1 MGADGRRQATG
12 AGKAALSAKFASLGP
27 LLLARKGT
35 AKPAMRAQRGDDV
48 RGAMA
53 GVEAYGD
60 AANLTGQDDLGHDD
74 LGWND
79 MGEDLVTTQAE
90 PEVKRQQARLLHHIA
105 DANMAALDDSE
116 TVAERSARRAAFT
129 LRLDEERHLRLR
141 LASTVAGESAQN
153 LVTRALDEFLARHPD
168 IEHLAAQV
176 RNRGPHG
183 SGQLA

>member
-1 MGADGRRQATG
+1 MGARVQGHDEGG
-12 AGKAALSAKFASLGP
+12 NKVASLEP
-27 LLLARKGT
+27 YLLARKGG
-35 AKPAMRAQRGDDV
+35 ARPAMRSSQQLGGTA
-48 RGAMA
+48 
-53 GVEAYGD
+53 EAI
-60 AANLTGQDDLGHDD
+60 DD

-79 MGEDLVTTQAE
+79 IGDGRPAPVTEVPE
-90 PEVKRQQARLLHHIA
+90 PEVKRQQSRLLSCIA
-105 DANMAALDDSE
+105 DANRAVLERADAE
-116 TVAERSARRAAFT
+116 AERSARRAAFT
-129 LRLDEERHLRLR
+129 LRLDEGRHLRLR

>member
-12 AGKAALSAKFASLGP
+12 AGKAGLSPKFASLGP

-35 AKPAMRAQRGDDV
+35 AKPAMRAQLGDDA
-48 RGAMA
+48 RGSL
-53 GVEAYGD
+53 
-60 AANLTGQDDLGHDD
+60 AALEDFSGAADLTGQDD

-79 MGEDLVTTQAE
+79 MGEDALAAPIAE
-90 PEVKRQQARLLHHIA
+90 PEVKRQQSRLLSCIA
-105 DANMAALDDSE
+105 DANVAA
-116 TVAERSARRAAFT
+116 TQRSKVEAVQCARRAAFT

-141 LASTVAGESAQN
+141 LASTMAGESAQN

-176 RNRGPHG
+176 RPRSPRG
-183 SGQLA
+183 SGRPA